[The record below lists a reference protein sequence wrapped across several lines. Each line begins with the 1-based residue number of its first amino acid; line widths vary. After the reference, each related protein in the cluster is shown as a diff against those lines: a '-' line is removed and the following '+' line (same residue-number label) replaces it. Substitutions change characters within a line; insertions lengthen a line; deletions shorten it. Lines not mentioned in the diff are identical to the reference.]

1 MPGIEGEDAH
11 GLVDGGL
18 IASQPIRLGPREKL
32 RATKLVLF
40 RHSPS
45 DEFASCVT
53 DPFTAGWPDRFQLE
67 LRIGAGAA
75 LCLRNDKTSTPLP

>member
-18 IASQPIRLGPREKL
+18 IASQTIRLGPREKL

-40 RHSPS
+40 RHSRS
-45 DEFASCVT
+45 DEFRFLCNRS
-53 DPFTAGWPDRFQLE
+53 FTAGWLDRFQLE

-75 LCLRNDKTSTPLP
+75 LSLRNG